1 MSSSFWSGEF
11 YFNGIYSESF
21 KVCII
26 DFDSSELLKQIG
38 TSVNM
43 ELTEEMSFNGNR
55 SYIEGNTT
63 AENIVLQL
71 CRTDGKAWE
80 EGDIIGVYNWLFQE
94 DFKRFQTVDYSSGYN
109 LCYYLKAVN
118 FKKFLNNN
126 FYGYLEVEFM
136 SYSPYCYSIPTSNLR
151 LSRGGSGTINN
162 YSNLYKPYKPKI
174 KIRAYDGNT
183 IKITNNTNKSF
194 VEVRGLNS
202 NETVIVDCS
211 MGTVINSSGTNR
223 FSVLQDYNLL
233 KLNKGN
239 NNISLTGNADIEFIC
254 EFPVII

>member
-11 YFNGIYSESF
+11 YFNGIPCEQF

-26 DFDSSELLKQIG
+26 DFDSNELLKQVG
-38 TSVNM
+38 TSINM

-71 CRTDGKAWE
+71 CRTDGEAWE
-80 EGDIIGVYNWLFQE
+80 ERNISDVYNWLFQE
-94 DFKRFQTVDYSSGYN
+94 DFKPFQTADYPNGN
-109 LCYYLKAVN
+109 FIYYLKAVN

-136 SYSPYCYSIPTSNLR
+136 SYSPYCYFIPPISLKLSKGGNGNLHNWSN
-151 LSRGGSGTINN
+151 I
-162 YSNLYKPYKPKI
+162 YKPYKPKI
-174 KIRAYDGNT
+174 KIKAYDGNT

-194 VEVRGLNS
+194 VEVRGLNN
-202 NETVIVDCS
+202 NETVIIDCS
-211 MGTVINSSGTNR
+211 MGTVINSSGVNR

-233 KLNKGN
+233 KLNKGDN
-239 NNISLTGNADIEFIC
+239 SISLSGNADIEFIC

>member
-26 DFDSSELLKQIG
+26 DFDNSELLKQIG
-38 TSVNM
+38 TSINM
-43 ELTEEMSFNGNR
+43 ELTEETSFNGNR

-63 AENIVLQL
+63 TENIVLQL
-71 CRTDGKAWE
+71 CRTDGKAWD
-80 EGDIIGVYNWLFQE
+80 EGLILEVYNWLFQE

-183 IKITNNTNKSF
+183 IKITNNTNNSF

>member
-11 YFNGIYSESF
+11 YFDGVYCERF

-38 TSVNM
+38 TSINM

-94 DFKRFQTVDYSSGYN
+94 DFKRFQTVDYPNGN
-109 LCYYLKAVN
+109 FCYYLKAVN

-136 SYSPYCYSIPTSNLR
+136 SYSPYCYFIPPSNLR
-151 LSRGGSGTINN
+151 LSRGGSGTVNN

-183 IKITNNTNKSF
+183 IKITNNTNNSF

-233 KLNKGN
+233 KLDKGN
-239 NNISLTGNADIEFIC
+239 NNISLSGNADIEFIC